1 MMSPDGTPVTAW
13 QALVHS
19 QLSFIS
25 LLATCALFLAC
36 PFTRRNAE
44 KPVLWLIAALP
55 STPMG
60 QVSSSSSLLT
70 HSLSALQP
78 LCPCLCSASSGAPT
92 GLCTLSINLNLRLLL
107 PFSFPSARACFSGGS
122 FFPGLRS
129 ALACRCIRCRQLP
142 CWPCLEGHHSEVMAV
157 GNERSMKALKEVWKR
172 TENSLCADCGK
183 PDPDWASSTLGV
195 FICLSCSGIHRNIPS
210 ISKVKS
216 LKMDYWDDAQVQFLA
231 KHGNAVT
238 KAIYEAHI
246 PIYYYQPTYNDCQ
259 VLREQWIRAKYER
272 KEFTEPGK
280 QLPYS
285 DGVKEG
291 ILWKRGRDN
300 GQFLPRKFLLSE
312 REGCLKYFTKQDAKE
327 PKINVK
333 IDVINATFQ
342 PEKIGNPNGLQIT
355 YLKDNKTR
363 NIFVYHESGKEIV
376 DWFNAIRSVQFHY
389 LKVAFPIA
397 SDNEIKN
404 RLTRNF
410 LKEGYMEKTGP
421 KDAFAKGEVFVGS
434 GENGYS
440 VQKGLPSGTQGNFS
454 WHYGITIVTPDRDYL
469 FTCETETDQL
479 DWMRAFTSVINQAMT
494 PQEYAIE
501 AYFKFKS

>member
-1 MMSPDGTPVTAW
+1 
-13 QALVHS
+13 
-19 QLSFIS
+19 
-25 LLATCALFLAC
+25 
-36 PFTRRNAE
+36 
-44 KPVLWLIAALP
+44 
-55 STPMG
+55 
-60 QVSSSSSLLT
+60 
-70 HSLSALQP
+70 
-78 LCPCLCSASSGAPT
+78 
-92 GLCTLSINLNLRLLL
+92 
-107 PFSFPSARACFSGGS
+107 
-122 FFPGLRS
+122 
-129 ALACRCIRCRQLP
+129 
-142 CWPCLEGHHSEVMAV
+142 MAG

-172 TENSLCADCGK
+172 AENSLCADCGK

-231 KHGNAVT
+231 KHGNTVT

-363 NIFVYHESGKEIV
+363 NIFVYHESGK
-376 DWFNAIRSVQFHY
+376 
-389 LKVAFPIA
+389 
-397 SDNEIKN
+397 IKN

-421 KDAFAKGEVFVGS
+421 KQREAFKKRWFTLDHRRLMYFKDPLDAFAKGEVFVGS

-454 WHYGITIVTPDRDYL
+454 WHYGITIVTPDREYL

-479 DWMRAFTSVINQAMT
+479 EWIRAFTSVINQAMT

>member
-1 MMSPDGTPVTAW
+1 MCRDKG
-13 QALVHS
+13 LV
-19 QLSFIS
+19 
-25 LLATCALFLAC
+25 
-36 PFTRRNAE
+36 
-44 KPVLWLIAALP
+44 K
-55 STPMG
+55 
-60 QVSSSSSLLT
+60 
-70 HSLSALQP
+70 
-78 LCPCLCSASSGAPT
+78 
-92 GLCTLSINLNLRLLL
+92 
-107 PFSFPSARACFSGGS
+107 
-122 FFPGLRS
+122 
-129 ALACRCIRCRQLP
+129 RCIRCRKLP
-142 CWPCLEGHHSEVMAV
+142 SWPCLDGYHSKVMAG

-172 TENSLCADCGK
+172 AENSLCADCGK

-216 LKMDYWDDAQVQFLA
+216 LKMDYWADAQVQFLA

-259 VLREQWIRAKYER
+259 VLREQWIQAKYER

-300 GQFLPRKFLLSE
+300 GQFLPRKFFLSE

-327 PKINVK
+327 PKISVK

-363 NIFVYHESGKEIV
+363 NIFVYHESG
-376 DWFNAIRSVQFHY
+376 
-389 LKVAFPIA
+389 
-397 SDNEIKN
+397 
-404 RLTRNF
+404 
-410 LKEGYMEKTGP
+410 

-454 WHYGITIVTPDRDYL
+454 WHYGITIVTPDREYL

-479 DWMRAFTSVINQAMT
+479 DWIRAFTSVINQAMT

>member
-1 MMSPDGTPVTAW
+1 
-13 QALVHS
+13 
-19 QLSFIS
+19 
-25 LLATCALFLAC
+25 
-36 PFTRRNAE
+36 
-44 KPVLWLIAALP
+44 
-55 STPMG
+55 
-60 QVSSSSSLLT
+60 
-70 HSLSALQP
+70 
-78 LCPCLCSASSGAPT
+78 
-92 GLCTLSINLNLRLLL
+92 
-107 PFSFPSARACFSGGS
+107 
-122 FFPGLRS
+122 
-129 ALACRCIRCRQLP
+129 
-142 CWPCLEGHHSEVMAV
+142 MAG
-157 GNERSMKALKEVWKR
+157 GNERIMKALKEVWR
-172 TENSLCADCGK
+172 RAENSFCADCGK

-216 LKMDYWDDAQVQFLA
+216 LKLDQWDDAQVQFLA

-238 KAIYEAHI
+238 KATYEAHI

-342 PEKIGNPNGLQIT
+342 PVKTGNPNGLQIT

-363 NIFVYHESGKEIV
+363 NIFVYHESGK
-376 DWFNAIRSVQFHY
+376 
-389 LKVAFPIA
+389 
-397 SDNEIKN
+397 IKN

-421 KDAFAKGEVFVGS
+421 KQREAFKKRWFTLDHRRLMYFKDPLDAFAKGEVFVGS
-434 GENGYS
+434 RENGYS

-454 WHYGITIVTPDRDYL
+454 WHYGLTIVTPDREYP
-469 FTCETETDQL
+469 FTCETEADQL
-479 DWMRAFTSVINQAMT
+479 DWISAFTSVINQDMT

>member
-1 MMSPDGTPVTAW
+1 M
-13 QALVHS
+13 
-19 QLSFIS
+19 
-25 LLATCALFLAC
+25 
-36 PFTRRNAE
+36 
-44 KPVLWLIAALP
+44 AA
-55 STPMG
+55 
-60 QVSSSSSLLT
+60 
-70 HSLSALQP
+70 
-78 LCPCLCSASSGAPT
+78 
-92 GLCTLSINLNLRLLL
+92 
-107 PFSFPSARACFSGGS
+107 
-122 FFPGLRS
+122 
-129 ALACRCIRCRQLP
+129 
-142 CWPCLEGHHSEVMAV
+142 
-157 GNERSMKALKEVWKR
+157 GNERSTKALKEVWKR
-172 TENSLCADCGK
+172 AENSLCADCGK

-259 VLREQWIRAKYER
+259 VLKEQWIRAKYER

-327 PKINVK
+327 PKINIK

-363 NIFVYHESGKEIV
+363 NIFVYHESGKEVV

-421 KDAFAKGEVFVGS
+421 KQREAFKKRWFTLDHRRLMYFKDPLDAFAKGEVFVGS

-454 WHYGITIVTPDRDYL
+454 WHYGITIVTPDREYL

-479 DWMRAFTSVINQAMT
+479 EWIRAFTSVINQAMT

>member
-1 MMSPDGTPVTAW
+1 
-13 QALVHS
+13 
-19 QLSFIS
+19 
-25 LLATCALFLAC
+25 
-36 PFTRRNAE
+36 
-44 KPVLWLIAALP
+44 
-55 STPMG
+55 
-60 QVSSSSSLLT
+60 
-70 HSLSALQP
+70 
-78 LCPCLCSASSGAPT
+78 
-92 GLCTLSINLNLRLLL
+92 
-107 PFSFPSARACFSGGS
+107 
-122 FFPGLRS
+122 
-129 ALACRCIRCRQLP
+129 
-142 CWPCLEGHHSEVMAV
+142 
-157 GNERSMKALKEVWKR
+157 MKALREVWR
-172 TENSLCADCGK
+172 RAENSLCADCGK

-216 LKMDYWDDAQVQFLA
+216 LKMDHWDDTQVQFLA

-238 KAIYEAHI
+238 KAMYEAHI

-272 KEFTEPGK
+272 KEFTELGK
-280 QLPYS
+280 QLPYT

-291 ILWKRGRDN
+291 ILWKRGRDS
-300 GQFLPRKFLLSE
+300 GQFQPRKFLLSE

-363 NIFVYHESGKEIV
+363 NIFVYHKSGK
-376 DWFNAIRSVQFHY
+376 
-389 LKVAFPIA
+389 
-397 SDNEIKN
+397 IKS

-421 KDAFAKGEVFVGS
+421 KQREAFKKRWFTLDHRRLMYFKDPLDAFAKGEVFVGS
-434 GENGYS
+434 RENGYS

-454 WHYGITIVTPDRDYL
+454 WPYGITIVTPDREYL
-469 FTCETETDQL
+469 FTCETEADQL
-479 DWMRAFTSVINQAMT
+479 DWVTAFTSIIDQAMT

>member
-1 MMSPDGTPVTAW
+1 MM
-13 QALVHS
+13 
-19 QLSFIS
+19 
-25 LLATCALFLAC
+25 
-36 PFTRRNAE
+36 
-44 KPVLWLIAALP
+44 
-55 STPMG
+55 
-60 QVSSSSSLLT
+60 
-70 HSLSALQP
+70 
-78 LCPCLCSASSGAPT
+78 T
-92 GLCTLSINLNLRLLL
+92 G
-107 PFSFPSARACFSGGS
+107 
-122 FFPGLRS
+122 
-129 ALACRCIRCRQLP
+129 
-142 CWPCLEGHHSEVMAV
+142 
-157 GNERSMKALKEVWKR
+157 GNDKSVKALKEVWR
-172 TENSLCADCGK
+172 RAENSLCADCGK

-216 LKMDYWDDAQVQFLA
+216 LKMDHWDDAQVQFLA
-231 KHGNAVT
+231 QHGNAVT
-238 KAIYEAHI
+238 KATYEAHI

-312 REGCLKYFTKQDAKE
+312 REGSLKYFTKQDAKE
-327 PKINVK
+327 PKVIIK

-342 PEKIGNPNGLQIT
+342 PVKIGNPNGLQIT

-363 NIFVYHESGKEIV
+363 NIFVYHENGK
-376 DWFNAIRSVQFHY
+376 
-389 LKVAFPIA
+389 LK
-397 SDNEIKN
+397 S

-421 KDAFAKGEVFVGS
+421 KQKEAFKRRWFTLDHRRLMYFKDPLDAFAKGEVFVGS
-434 GENGYS
+434 RENGYS

-454 WHYGITIVTPDRDYL
+454 WRYGLTIVTPDREYL

-479 DWMRAFTSVINQAMT
+479 DWIAAFTSVINQPMI

-501 AYFKFKS
+501 AYFKVKS

>member
-1 MMSPDGTPVTAW
+1 MMSG
-13 QALVHS
+13 
-19 QLSFIS
+19 
-25 LLATCALFLAC
+25 
-36 PFTRRNAE
+36 
-44 KPVLWLIAALP
+44 
-55 STPMG
+55 
-60 QVSSSSSLLT
+60 
-70 HSLSALQP
+70 
-78 LCPCLCSASSGAPT
+78 
-92 GLCTLSINLNLRLLL
+92 
-107 PFSFPSARACFSGGS
+107 
-122 FFPGLRS
+122 
-129 ALACRCIRCRQLP
+129 
-142 CWPCLEGHHSEVMAV
+142 
-157 GNERSMKALKEVWKR
+157 GNEKSVKALKEVWR
-172 TENSLCADCGK
+172 RAENSLCADCGK

-216 LKMDYWDDAQVQFLA
+216 LKMDHWDDAQVQFLA
-231 KHGNAVT
+231 QHGNAVT
-238 KAIYEAHI
+238 NATYEAHI

-312 REGCLKYFTKQDAKE
+312 REGSLKYFTKQDAKE
-327 PKINVK
+327 PKVIIK

-342 PEKIGNPNGLQIT
+342 PVKIGNPNGLQIT

-363 NIFVYHESGKEIV
+363 NIFVYHENGKEVV

-397 SDNEIKN
+397 SDNELKS

-434 GENGYS
+434 RENGYS
-440 VQKGLPSGTQGNFS
+440 VRKGLPSGTQGNFS
-454 WHYGITIVTPDRDYL
+454 WHYGLTIVTPDREYL

-479 DWMRAFTSVINQAMT
+479 DWIAAFTSVIDQPMI
-494 PQEYAIE
+494 PQEYAKTISSSSPGKAVFHLLE
-501 AYFKFKS
+501 APVEFC

>member
-1 MMSPDGTPVTAW
+1 AHCTP
-13 QALVHS
+13 
-19 QLSFIS
+19 
-25 LLATCALFLAC
+25 
-36 PFTRRNAE
+36 P
-44 KPVLWLIAALP
+44 
-55 STPMG
+55 
-60 QVSSSSSLLT
+60 
-70 HSLSALQP
+70 
-78 LCPCLCSASSGAPT
+78 
-92 GLCTLSINLNLRLLL
+92 
-107 PFSFPSARACFSGGS
+107 
-122 FFPGLRS
+122 
-129 ALACRCIRCRQLP
+129 
-142 CWPCLEGHHSEVMAV
+142 
-157 GNERSMKALKEVWKR
+157 KR
-172 TENSLCADCGK
+172 
-183 PDPDWASSTLGV
+183 DPDWASSTLGV

-216 LKMDYWDDAQVQFLA
+216 LKMDHWDDAQVQFLA

-238 KAIYEAHI
+238 KATYEAHI

-280 QLPYS
+280 QLPYT

-312 REGCLKYFTKQDAKE
+312 REGCLKYFTKQDSKE
-327 PKINVK
+327 PKISVK

-342 PEKIGNPNGLQIT
+342 PAKIGNPNGLQIT

-363 NIFVYHESGKEIV
+363 NIFVYHKSGKEVV

-397 SDNEIKN
+397 SDNEVS

-421 KDAFAKGEVFVGS
+421 KQREAFKKRWFTLDHRRLMYFKDPLDAFAKGEVFVGS
-434 GENGYS
+434 SENGYS
-440 VQKGLPSGTQGNFS
+440 VQKGLPAGTQGNFS
-454 WHYGITIVTPDRDYL
+454 WHYGLTIVTPDREYL
-469 FTCETETDQL
+469 FTCETETDQSL
-479 DWMRAFTSVINQAMT
+479 KRCNLTASC
-494 PQEYAIE
+494 E
-501 AYFKFKS
+501 ACFLPRVWA

>member
-1 MMSPDGTPVTAW
+1 
-13 QALVHS
+13 
-19 QLSFIS
+19 
-25 LLATCALFLAC
+25 
-36 PFTRRNAE
+36 
-44 KPVLWLIAALP
+44 
-55 STPMG
+55 
-60 QVSSSSSLLT
+60 
-70 HSLSALQP
+70 
-78 LCPCLCSASSGAPT
+78 
-92 GLCTLSINLNLRLLL
+92 
-107 PFSFPSARACFSGGS
+107 
-122 FFPGLRS
+122 
-129 ALACRCIRCRQLP
+129 
-142 CWPCLEGHHSEVMAV
+142 MAG

-172 TENSLCADCGK
+172 AENSLCADCGK

-363 NIFVYHESGKEIV
+363 NIFVYHESGKEVV

-454 WHYGITIVTPDRDYL
+454 WHYGITIVTPDREYL

-479 DWMRAFTSVINQAMT
+479 EWIRAFTSVINQAMT

>member
-1 MMSPDGTPVTAW
+1 
-13 QALVHS
+13 
-19 QLSFIS
+19 
-25 LLATCALFLAC
+25 
-36 PFTRRNAE
+36 
-44 KPVLWLIAALP
+44 
-55 STPMG
+55 
-60 QVSSSSSLLT
+60 
-70 HSLSALQP
+70 
-78 LCPCLCSASSGAPT
+78 
-92 GLCTLSINLNLRLLL
+92 
-107 PFSFPSARACFSGGS
+107 
-122 FFPGLRS
+122 
-129 ALACRCIRCRQLP
+129 
-142 CWPCLEGHHSEVMAV
+142 MAG
-157 GNERSMKALKEVWKR
+157 GNERSMKALKEVWR
-172 TENSLCADCGK
+172 RAENSLCADCGK

-238 KAIYEAHI
+238 KAVYEAHI

-363 NIFVYHESGKEIV
+363 NIFVYHESGKEVV

-421 KDAFAKGEVFVGS
+421 KQREAFKKRWFTLDHRRLMYFKDPLDAFAKGEVFVGS
-434 GENGYS
+434 KENGYS

-454 WHYGITIVTPDRDYL
+454 WHYGITIVTPDREYL

-479 DWMRAFTSVINQAMT
+479 EWVRAFTSVINQDMT
-494 PQEYAIE
+494 PQEYASE
-501 AYFKFKS
+501 CLDVVSFPS